1 MFEWEP
7 CLLLLV
13 WKLSWILPH
22 PPSQRP
28 VPKRQITEEYIKGG
42 CLKKGTLNINHTC
55 FKTPG
60 PPPLFRSRPPSRRFA
75 RRSLPS
81 AEALTPVR
89 PCFPSL
95 IIPLFSRQISSSK
108 STLGGKTPSAMRWS
122 GVDDFA
128 GVAASSRKRQYLR
141 LRAVATLPSEAHLV
155 LSSTS
160 YHTVKGEQF
169 DETAIQNSH
178 FY

>member
-1 MFEWEP
+1 MLPVVAPQCWTFPGLQLLNQISGRCCRSWLVVEQMFEWEP

-28 VPKRQITEEYIKGG
+28 VPKRQIMEEYIKGG

-60 PPPLFRSRPPSRRFA
+60 PPPFFVLGLLRGGSPGGRYRR
-75 RRSLPS
+75 RRLSP
-81 AEALTPVR
+81 TVR

-108 STLGGKTPSAMRWS
+108 STLGGKTPSAMVRS
-122 GVDDFA
+122 
-128 GVAASSRKRQYLR
+128 
-141 LRAVATLPSEAHLV
+141 
-155 LSSTS
+155 
-160 YHTVKGEQF
+160 
-169 DETAIQNSH
+169 
-178 FY
+178 